1 MRNPVIE
8 EPHRPTLQ
16 PVSGR
21 GKLVGRERE
30 LAELRHGLNAALGGH
45 GSLFMVG
52 GEPGIGKTALADAIG
67 AEAVDAGA
75 LVLWGRAWDGGG
87 APAFYPWQRILLRLA
102 VACDLDAAIAALGPE
117 AASRLAQVAPDL
129 ATARGGEHPDP
140 GNSPAARFQIFDAV
154 TSVRARPRRR
164 ARSS

>member
-1 MRNPVIE
+1 MPSCAAAC
-8 EPHRPTLQ
+8 T
-16 PVSGR
+16 
-21 GKLVGRERE
+21 
-30 LAELRHGLNAALGGH
+30 AALGGH

-75 LVLWGRAWDGGG
+75 LVLWGRAWGGGG

-102 VACDLDAAIAALGPE
+102 VECDLDAAIAALGPE

-129 ATARGGEHPDP
+129 ATSRGGAHAGPRGTHPP
-140 GNSPAARFQIFDAV
+140 PAF
-154 TSVRARPRRR
+154 
-164 ARSS
+164 RSSMP